1 MAMKIITCMKSV
13 PDVST
18 RLVIRDDKK
27 WIRDQDLTFGPG
39 EADEY
44 ALEAALR
51 LGEAGGGEVV
61 VLTLGDENAGRTLR
75 TGLAKG
81 AARAIHLV
89 DPQFAGADEYVTS
102 KTLARAVAK
111 DGGADLVLTGVQSDD
126 LGGGVTGIMLAEHL
140 GWSHAS
146 VVIGMES
153 PQGDTI
159 RVRRELEGGRE
170 AVVDV
175 DLPAVLTIQYGI
187 NEPRYASLKGI
198 MAARKKEILTWGAA
212 DLGLGPGEA
221 GAPGALSSVRDLR
234 IPTRPSEVRMITGT
248 AAESA
253 ATLVELLRR
262 EAKAI

>member
-1 MAMKIITCMKSV
+1 MPKIITCMKSV

-44 ALEAALR
+44 ALEAALK
-51 LGEAGGGEVV
+51 LVEDQGGEVV
-61 VLTLGDENAGRTLR
+61 VLTLGDENAGRTIR

-89 DPQFAGADEYVTS
+89 DPAFEGGDEYVTS
-102 KTLARAVAK
+102 LALARAVAK

-126 LGGGVTGIMLAEHL
+126 VGGGVTGIMLAEHL
-140 GWSHAS
+140 GWAHAS
-146 VVIGMES
+146 VVIGLE
-153 PQGDTI
+153 PAQAEAV
-159 RVRRELEGGRE
+159 RVRRELEGGRV
-170 AVVDV
+170 AVLDV
-175 DLPAVLTIQYGI
+175 DLPCVLTIQYGI

-198 MAARKKEILTWGAA
+198 MAAKKKEVRRWTAA
-212 DLGLGPGEA
+212 DLGLGPEETGSA
-221 GAPGALSSVRDLR
+221 GALSQVHEIVLPS
-234 IPTRPSEVRMITGT
+234 RPGEVRMIPGS

-262 EAKAI
+262 EAKVI